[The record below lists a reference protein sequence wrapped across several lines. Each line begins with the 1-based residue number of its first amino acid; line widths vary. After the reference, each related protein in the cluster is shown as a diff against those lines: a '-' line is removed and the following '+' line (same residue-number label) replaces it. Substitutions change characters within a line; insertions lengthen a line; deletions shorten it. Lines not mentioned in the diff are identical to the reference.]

1 MQQTQDLVLNSQGEI
16 IVDDHVP
23 TDISQE
29 GYAIQM
35 VVSVSLGTGLGEGQ
49 TEPVPIISTFT
60 ITVL

>member
-23 TDISQE
+23 SDISQE

-35 VVSVSLGTGLGEGQ
+35 VVSVSLGTGLLGEGQ
-49 TEPVPIISTFT
+49 T
-60 ITVL
+60 